1 MVRVMNSNR
10 NGEWLRRLI
19 PTHEALFTQPGD
31 HFLPFNL
38 RYNHQIS
45 RSSSQKKICL
55 NDGTEPDV
63 VAVGRAPLIVC
74 LKKSLATD
82 GDANEGGRRLTN
94 ADGCY
99 ELVTSPQGDRR

>member
-1 MVRVMNSNR
+1 MRRNSR
-10 NGEWLRRLI
+10 NLETTFCYLAFVIIIRY
-19 PTHEALFTQPGD
+19 HVAA
-31 HFLPFNL
+31 HNNL
-38 RYNHQIS
+38 Y
-45 RSSSQKKICL
+45 L
-55 NDGTEPDV
+55 NNGTEPDV